1 MDFWT
6 FVTTIV
12 IIIVSGD
19 VIKNLF
25 NSLHVYKANKINIKE
40 IDNMKRRVNDVD
52 SYSKQIIEKRLQAIE
67 SIVVDTEYDLKM
79 KFKKLLE
86 EK

>member
-6 FVTTIV
+6 FITVIV

-19 VIKNLF
+19 VVKKVSK
-25 NSLHVYKANKINIKE
+25 SLLVSKFRNIHKKE
-40 IDNMKRRVNDVD
+40 IDDLKSRVNELEKYPGQD
-52 SYSKQIIEKRLQAIE
+52 IEKRLQAIE
-67 SIVVDTEYDLKM
+67 SIVVDPEHELKM